1 MTRNYG
7 KGTISYVGAWLPD
20 DAMTA
25 LAKWMVETSGVKSAF
40 TNVPMGVEVSRRVGK
55 GGDVFIVINH
65 TKEPQK
71 IALPYAMR
79 DQLHGTAAANEIELS
94 GRDVA
99 VLTK

>member
-1 MTRNYG
+1 MAT
-7 KGTISYVGAWLPD
+7 
-20 DAMTA
+20 
-25 LAKWMVETSGVKSAF
+25 LAKWMIETSGVKSAF
-40 TNVPMGVEVSRRVGK
+40 ANVPMGVEVSRRVGK

-65 TKEPQK
+65 TKAPQK

-99 VLTK
+99 VLTNRLVGK